1 MMDFSRIVGFDWD
14 EDNYY
19 KNIEKHNVFD
29 SEAEQVFF
37 NHPLVVKSDLKH
49 SLNEERLYVLG
60 RTNHDRLLFIA
71 FTIRSDKIRVIS
83 AREMTKREV
92 RVYEDRQKRTS

>member
-1 MMDFSRIVGFDWD
+1 MDFSNIVGFDWD
-14 EDNYY
+14 EDNFY
-19 KNIEKHNVFD
+19 KNIKKHNVFG
-29 SEAEQVFF
+29 SKAEQIFF
-37 NHPLVVKSDLKH
+37 NHPLVVKRDFKH
-49 SLNEERLYVLG
+49 SRNEERFYALG

-92 RVYEDRQKRTS
+92 RVYEDNQKRTS

>member
-1 MMDFSRIVGFDWD
+1 MVDFSRIVGFDWD

-37 NHPLVVKSDLKH
+37 NHPLVVKRDLKH
-49 SLNEERLYVLG
+49 SLNEERLYALG